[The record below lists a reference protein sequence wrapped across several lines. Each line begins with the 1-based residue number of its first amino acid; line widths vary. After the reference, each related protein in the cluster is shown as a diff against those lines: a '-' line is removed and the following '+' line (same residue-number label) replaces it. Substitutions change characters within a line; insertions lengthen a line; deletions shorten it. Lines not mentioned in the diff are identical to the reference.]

1 MSTVPSARRIQ
12 WLPRSLEANLMA
24 RLLVLTPQ
32 LPFPPH
38 QGTTIRNF
46 NLIAGLAQRHDVDLL
61 SLTQPGDPPPAQ
73 TPLTTLCRQIL
84 ALPAPPSRPAWRR
97 LLTTV
102 SSPLPDMALRLAG
115 VAAFQQA
122 LLNLVQTT
130 PYAVLQV
137 EGIEMAP
144 YARWLQQQP
153 AWAAA
158 RRDGQPRLVFDDHNA
173 EFLLQQRTALADL
186 RRPPRWAGAAYSLV
200 QWRKL
205 AAYEAAVCRQA
216 DRVVAVSQA
225 DAEALRR
232 LLPAIHVTV
241 VPNGVDLKTFAPGC
255 SAPAPEM
262 RSDAVV
268 FSGKMDY
275 RPNVDAALW
284 FADEILPRVSAHR
297 PTVHFWIVGQQP
309 HPRLARLAGRPN
321 ITVTGRVP
329 DVRPYLVGA
338 AVCVLPFRMGGGTR
352 LKVLEALALGKA
364 VASTTLGAEGFGL
377 RDGQELRLADTAP
390 AFAQVVLELLTDAA
404 QRARLGAHGHAF
416 AAAHY
421 GWESIVPQLEA
432 VYPP

>member
-1 MSTVPSARRIQ
+1 
-12 WLPRSLEANLMA
+12 MA

-38 QGTTIRNF
+38 QGTTIRNY

-61 SLTQPGDPPPAQ
+61 SLTQPADPPPAQ
-73 TPLTTLCRQIL
+73 TPLTTLCRQVITV
-84 ALPAPPSRPAWRR
+84 PAPPPRPAWRR

-102 SSPLPDMALRLAG
+102 STPLPDMALRLAG
-115 VAAFQQA
+115 VAAYQQA

-153 AWAAA
+153 AWAAVP
-158 RRDGQPRLVFDDHNA
+158 RGGQPRLVFDDHNA
-173 EFLLQQRTALADL
+173 EYLLQQRTALADL
-186 RRPPRWAGAAYSLV
+186 RRPARWAGAAYSLA

-232 LLPAIHVTV
+232 LLPGINVTV

-262 RSDAVV
+262 QPNAVV

-284 FADEILPRVSAHR
+284 FADEILPRVCAHI
-297 PTVHFWIVGQQP
+297 PSVHFWIVGQQP
-309 HPRLARLAGRPN
+309 HPRLARLADRPH

-364 VASTTLGAEGFGL
+364 VVSTTLGAEGFGL
-377 RDGQELRLADTAP
+377 RDGQELRLADAAP
-390 AFAQVVLELLTDAA
+390 AFAQVMLELLADAG
-404 QRARLGAHGHAF
+404 QRARLGACAHAF

-421 GWESIVPQLEA
+421 GWERIVPQLEA
-432 VYPP
+432 VYAP